1 MSSAIFQA
9 LKQGF
14 NSKSILGVL
23 AKQSPKLAKAI
34 GAAEAAGYLHNSI
47 LKKLV
52 GKESDDS
59 DAYLTEHERTKKRD
73 ANRQKRLTRN
83 VASTIGTVGALGAGL
98 ASYLDKQSSTQG
110 HAGQPS
116 PGNPPPPSAPAQAA
130 PQQPAPIPP
139 EKQQLLDKFR
149 NLPNAL
155 TPTSPQEQAPQAAQ
169 PSQTETQF
177 PQALLSV
184 RKQLQNGKTPEEID
198 EHMRNSVFY
207 RSLVEKYE
215 NETQT
220 PFLQKINE
228 ISESPQHA
236 QEMTHKPQQMPQK
249 PQEIPQPSQESQMP
263 EKVQNMPSIAVQP
276 TKQAQTPSPLESEAS
291 EPVKKG
297 SQVIMPDG
305 RIGSVF
311 HERGNKGVV
320 ESEGKK
326 HAADIDQLQPVPHE
340 WENITVDLSKIPENE
355 KSSNLEW
362 VAGDPKQIVIRFWGH
377 KPMLYRYFAKDG
389 SEMPPE
395 ILQNITTETDA
406 PVTSGV
412 EFAGAW
418 APSGKSRGSAF
429 HHRLKLMSQSIDDP
443 DDPEK
448 PFLFQRIPLMFEH
461 GFLLAARETLKIAE
475 KKFNEHFHPPKR
487 KRSKPV

>member
-98 ASYLDKQSSTQG
+98 ASYLDKEPQTSNQQPTQT
-110 HAGQPS
+110 P
-116 PGNPPPPSAPAQAA
+116 PGNPPAA
-130 PQQPAPIPP
+130 PTQASQQQAPIPAQ
-139 EKQQLLDKFR
+139 KQQLLNKFQ
-149 NLPNAL
+149 NLPNAP
-155 TPTSPQEQAPQAAQ
+155 TPMSPQGEAPQAAQ

-220 PFLQKINE
+220 PFLQKIKE

-236 QEMTHKPQQMPQK
+236 QEMTHKPQQMPKK
-249 PQEIPQPSQESQMP
+249 PQEIPQPSQEPQMP

-276 TKQAQTPSPLESEAS
+276 TTQAQTPSPLESES
-291 EPVKKG
+291 KPL
-297 SQVIMPDG
+297 
-305 RIGSVF
+305 
-311 HERGNKGVV
+311 
-320 ESEGKK
+320 SEGETVITPQGVGEVHKIHGDNAFTKIDGKLRKVPLNDIEAPSPEATSFVADFLEIPEEDRSGPTALWFYDPEDQNLWVQWHYKGQITKYKQFPPDLLEEIAAKNATPITTGKNEFGEWSPADKK
-326 HAADIDQLQPVPHE
+326 SLGAAIDQFIKKDPRWKKAGKDQPA
-340 WENITVDLSKIPENE
+340 NTNYITYEPGYDYWN
-355 KSSNLEW
+355 
-362 VAGDPKQIVIRFWGH
+362 
-377 KPMLYRYFAKDG
+377 
-389 SEMPPE
+389 
-395 ILQNITTETDA
+395 
-406 PVTSGV
+406 
-412 EFAGAW
+412 
-418 APSGKSRGSAF
+418 
-429 HHRLKLMSQSIDDP
+429 KLRSY
-443 DDPEK
+443 
-448 PFLFQRIPLMFEH
+448 
-461 GFLLAARETLKIAE
+461 
-475 KKFNEHFHPPKR
+475 PKR
-487 KRSKPV
+487 KK